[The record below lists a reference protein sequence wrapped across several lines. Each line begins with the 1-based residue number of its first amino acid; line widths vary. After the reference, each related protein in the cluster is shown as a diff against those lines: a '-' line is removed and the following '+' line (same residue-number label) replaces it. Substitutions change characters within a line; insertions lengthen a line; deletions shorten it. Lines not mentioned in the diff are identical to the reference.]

1 MAASLERPAEPVSE
15 PVVTLVRE
23 LFDAVAALVAARRGS
38 DDVDD
43 RFRGLYVGD
52 DEADALL
59 AARRT
64 PWPPAAPV
72 GTGGLDGLGAAFA
85 LTPLDLALLVV
96 AVAPDVEPAFERLYA
111 YLNDDV
117 SRRRASVGLALAL
130 CGADPAAGAVRARL
144 GPAGP
149 LVAQRL
155 VHVDDADRPF
165 LTRAVRPADRVVA
178 HLLGDGTHDPGVA
191 AVLADP
197 PVPLDALPALAKAI
211 AGGLRLAYVQ
221 DRPGS
226 TGRAGAAAALAAA
239 GLAVL
244 PLDLSRVADPAEV
257 AALAAREALLTG
269 AGLLAGP
276 VDAARPDAVREFA
289 ELGCVTVLYGR
300 TTWDPWWSRQ
310 VPLVVPAPVIGPAER
325 AGLWRALAGVTDL
338 TDLPGDEIVLSPD
351 AMRRAV
357 VAARLDGGPP
367 GRAALVAGARAQNGA
382 ALERLARRVTP
393 AVSMD
398 DVVLDEDT
406 RAQLEHIV
414 VRARHRLRV
423 IGEWGLRPGGGRGH
437 GVTALFTGE
446 PGTGKTTSA
455 EALAHRL
462 GLDLYVV
469 DLSRVVDKY
478 VGETE
483 KNLERVFDEAEG
495 VNGVLLFDEADA
507 LFGRRSPVGDAHDRH
522 ANIEV
527 AYLLQRMESFDG
539 LAVLATN
546 LRGNV
551 DEAFLRRLDAI
562 VDFAPPGVAAR
573 AELWRRCLDR
583 VPQGDVD
590 IGALAARFDLSGGGI
605 RAAAVAAAYGVA
617 ATGVPVT
624 TADVVAAAGAEY
636 RKLGR
641 LVTEP
646 APVSAAPGG

>member
-1 MAASLERPAEPVSE
+1 VAAPVERAAAPVNA
-15 PVVTLVRE
+15 VALVRA
-23 LFDAVAALVAARRGS
+23 LYDPVAALVAARRGTG

-43 RFRGLYVGD
+43 RFLGLYVGD
-52 DEADALL
+52 AEVDALL

-64 PWPPAAPV
+64 PWPPAVPV
-72 GTGGLDGLGAAFA
+72 GTGGLDALAAAFGLSA
-85 LTPLDLALLVV
+85 LDLALLVV

-130 CGADPAAGAVRARL
+130 CGADPADGPARARL

-149 LVAQRL
+149 LVAHRL

-178 HLLGDGTHDPGVA
+178 HLLGDGTYDPVVA
-191 AVLADP
+191 AALGEP
-197 PVPLDALPALAKAI
+197 PVPLNVLPDLAKAL
-211 AGGLRLAYVQ
+211 AGGARLAYVQ
-221 DRPGS
+221 ETPGS
-226 TGRAGAAAALAAA
+226 AGRAGAAAAIDAA

-244 PLDLSRVADPAEV
+244 PVDLSRVADPAEC

-276 VDAARPDAVREFA
+276 VEAPPRAFA

-300 TTWDPWWSRQ
+300 ATWDPYWSTQ
-310 VPLVVPAPVIGPAER
+310 VPYVVQAPVPGAAER
-325 AGLWRALAGVTDL
+325 AALWRALAGADL
-338 TDLPGDEIVLSPD
+338 ADVPGDEVVLSPD
-351 AMRRAV
+351 GMRRAV
-357 VAARLDGGPP
+357 AAARLGGGTPD
-367 GRAALVAGARAQNGA
+367 RAALVAGARTQNGA
-382 ALERLARRVTP
+382 ALERLARRVRP
-393 AVSMD
+393 AVSLD
-398 DVVLDEDT
+398 DVVLAEET
-406 RAQLEHIV
+406 RTQLEHV
-414 VRARHRLRV
+414 VDRARHRLRV
-423 IGEWGLRPGGGRGH
+423 VGEWGMRPGGGRGH

-507 LFGRRSPVGDAHDRH
+507 LFGKRSPVGDAHDRH

-562 VDFAPPGVAAR
+562 VDFAPPDAAAR
-573 AELWRRCLDR
+573 ADLWRRCLGR
-583 VPQGDVD
+583 VPRDDVD
-590 IGALAARFDLSGGGI
+590 VRLLAERFDLSGGGI
-605 RAAAVAAAYGVA
+605 RSAAVAAAYGA
-617 ATGVPVT
+617 AASGLPVT
-624 TADVVAAAGAEY
+624 TAGLVAAARAEY

-641 LVTEP
+641 LLTDLP
-646 APVSAAPGG
+646 AG